1 MGRYRPPEKR
11 GLKVITPAGKEAL
24 EQELKDLMHKQRPA
38 VVKILAEAAAEGD
51 RSENAEY
58 IYRKKQLREMDR
70 RIRYLIKRNEEVQVV
85 NRLPDDQDAVYFG
98 AWVTLEDEQGE
109 ARTFRIVGTDERDPA
124 KGFIS
129 IDAPLAQACLK
140 KRCDECVTVRA
151 PEELQTY
158 WITQIWYEAIAGEGE
173 TQQ

>member
-11 GLKVITPAGKEAL
+11 GLKVITPEGKEAL
-24 EQELKDLMHKQRPA
+24 EQELKLLMHKQRPA

-85 NRLPDDQDAVYFG
+85 DRLPDDQAAIFFG
-98 AWVTLEDEQGE
+98 AWVTLEDEQGN
-109 ARTFRIVGTDERDPA
+109 TQCFRIVGTDERDPA
-124 KGFIS
+124 QGFIS

-140 KRCDECVTVRA
+140 KRCDDEVEVHA
-151 PEELQTY
+151 PEGIQKFWVTDVRYDSPRVPE
-158 WITQIWYEAIAGEGE
+158 
-173 TQQ
+173 

>member
-11 GLKVITPAGKEAL
+11 GLKVITPEGKEAL
-24 EQELKDLMHKQRPA
+24 EQELKDLMHKKRPA

-85 NRLPDDQDAVYFG
+85 DRLPDDQEAIFFG
-98 AWVTLEDEQGE
+98 AWVTLEDEEGE
-109 ARTFRIVGTDERDPA
+109 TRTFRIVGTDERDPA
-124 KGFIS
+124 QGYIS

-140 KRCDECVTVRA
+140 KRCDDAVVVRA
-151 PEELQTY
+151 PEGEQNY
-158 WITQIWYEAIAGEGE
+158 WVTEVRYEG
-173 TQQ
+173 